1 MIRKSFRMTL
11 KEGKLD
17 EYKKKHDNVW
27 PEITEVLTNAGVT
40 NYSIYY
46 HEKDNTLIE
55 YMELKDQN
63 TFDELEKLDILKKWN
78 IYMKDL
84 MKISISHL
92 QHIMPAQLYLT
103 EESIEIKD
111 VV

>member
-84 MKISISHL
+84 LVTKSKEDAT
-92 QHIMPAQLYLT
+92 PVVNELT
-103 EESIEIKD
+103 EVFHHK
-111 VV
+111 

>member
-55 YMELKDQN
+55 YMELKENN
-63 TFDELEKLDILKKWN
+63 TFDKLEDLDILKKWN
-78 IYMKDL
+78 VYMKDL
-84 MKISISHL
+84 LVTISEDDAT
-92 QHIMPAQLYLT
+92 P
-103 EESIEIKD
+103 
-111 VV
+111 VVNELAEVFLHN

>member
-55 YMELKDQN
+55 YMELKENN
-63 TFDELEKLDILKKWN
+63 TFDKLEDLDILKKWN
-78 IYMKDL
+78 VYMKDL
-84 MKISISHL
+84 LVTISEDDAT
-92 QHIMPAQLYLT
+92 P
-103 EESIEIKD
+103 
-111 VV
+111 VVNELVEVFHHN